1 MLEIII
7 QIVGEFLLQ
16 AILEV
21 LGELGLRTV
30 AEPFSKPPNPYVA
43 AWGYAIFGL
52 LAGGLSLLLLPHHLV
67 EAGWRWANLLVTPL
81 AAGLLMSL
89 LGAWRAG
96 RGQTLLR
103 IDRFAYGFLFA
114 LALAL
119 VRFRFAQ

>member
-1 MLEIII
+1 MLEITI

-21 LGELGLRTV
+21 LGELGLRAV

-52 LAGGLSLLLLPHHLV
+52 LAGGL
-67 EAGWRWANLLVTPL
+67 
-81 AAGLLMSL
+81 LMSL
-89 LGAWRAG
+89 LGTWRTG
-96 RGQTLLR
+96 RSQSLLR

>member
-21 LGELGLRTV
+21 LGELGLRAV

-67 EAGWRWANLLVTPL
+67 GAGWRWANLLVTPL
-81 AAGLLMSL
+81 AGGLLMSL
-89 LGAWRAG
+89 LGTWRAG
-96 RGQTLLR
+96 RSQSLLR

>member
-16 AILEV
+16 AIFEV
-21 LGELGLRTV
+21 LGELGLRAV

-43 AWGYAIFGL
+43 ACGYAIFGL

-67 EAGWRWANLLVTPL
+67 GAGWRWANLLVTPL

-96 RGQTLLR
+96 RGQALLR

>member
-21 LGELGLRTV
+21 LGELGLRAV

-89 LGAWRAG
+89 LGTWRA
-96 RGQTLLR
+96 RRSQSLLR
-103 IDRFAYGFLFA
+103 IDRFAYGLLF
-114 LALAL
+114 ALAL